1 MSGRDGFSLLE
12 VAVATLLLG
21 LAAVGIL
28 GATRES
34 MTAIQAAREHERA
47 AALAGSKM
55 NELLARGALVP
66 GAALS
71 GSLGDATGWEAALS
85 VVDEFGTD
93 AAGRKLIR
101 IRLEVW
107 WRSGSERK
115 SIDLESYR
123 RSEVR

>member
-71 GSLGDATGWEAALS
+71 GSLGDATGWEAAFS

-123 RSEVR
+123 RSEVW

>member
-1 MSGRDGFSLLE
+1 MNGRDGFSLLE
-12 VAVATLLLG
+12 LAVATLLLG

-28 GATRES
+28 GTTSES
-34 MTAIQAAREHERA
+34 MAAIQAAREYERA
-47 AALAGSKM
+47 AALARSKM
-55 NELLARGALVP
+55 NELLAQGAPVP
-66 GAALS
+66 REALS
-71 GSLGDATGWEAALS
+71 GSLGDATGWEAAFS

-115 SIDLESYR
+115 SIALESHR